1 MAIIDKLTTFHEGS
15 IASTAG
21 TALVGDVMNLK
32 NVRDIGNG
40 KTVYLNIVFTA
51 AVTSGGAATVNIQ
64 LASDAQAAI
73 AVDGTA
79 SIHWQTGATAIA
91 GLGLGKTYSIA
102 LPLEGVPYEQ
112 YLGILVVTATAT
124 TTAGS
129 IIAFLAPTPIG
140 WQAYPDAV
148 D

>member
-15 IASTAG
+15 IAASAG

-32 NVRDIGNG
+32 DARDIGNG
-40 KTVYLNIVFTA
+40 KTVYLNIIFTA
-51 AVTSGGAATVNIQ
+51 AVASGGSATVNIQ

-73 AVDGTA
+73 ATDGSAT
-79 SIHWQTGATAIA
+79 IHWQTGAQAVA
-91 GLGLGKTYSIA
+91 ANPLGKTYSVAI
-102 LPLEGVPYEQ
+102 PLEGNAYEQ